1 MTIGRRWY
9 AVPDHLPDQVPG
21 QIVDDPGDA
30 GFAEAYRRLPDA
42 ADLEPWL
49 SWARPASGPVLYL
62 GPGAGRLAVPLWR
75 AGVRLVGVDAHPGM
89 VAWLRERLPEMEI
102 VEERWETLELGRTFE
117 LVIGPS
123 SAFTGGEAL
132 RAAARHLAP
141 GGHVGIELMNPH
153 WLLAPGQVEVAH
165 RVLDDGRVEIRVPY
179 PSGHVQ
185 RAVTELRWPE
195 RIDEH
200 LAGAGLRA
208 VAMHGAGDSL
218 TTSSTYYVLA
228 AGDGRA

>member
-1 MTIGRRWY
+1 MI
-9 AVPDHLPDQVPG
+9 
-21 QIVDDPGDA
+21 DDPGDA

-42 ADLEPWL
+42 VDLEPWL
-49 SWARPASGPVLYL
+49 SWARSAKGPVLYF

-75 AGVRLVGVDAHPGM
+75 AGIRLVGVDVHPGM
-89 VAWLRERLPEMEI
+89 TAWLRDRVPEMEI
-102 VEERWETLELGRTFE
+102 IEERWETLELGRTFD

-123 SAFTGGEAL
+123 GAFTAGAAL
-132 RAAARHLAP
+132 RAAARHLAR

-153 WLLAPGQVEVAH
+153 WLLAPGQEEVRH
-165 RVLDDGRVEIRVPY
+165 RLLDDGRVEVLVPY

-185 RAVTELRWPE
+185 RAVAELRWPE

-200 LAGAGLRA
+200 LAAAGLRA
-208 VAMHGAGDSL
+208 VAMRGAGASL

-228 AGDGRA
+228 ARDRGKRAF